1 MDPLSHA
8 MSALEEDRALS
19 AESDDGTGHVP
30 ARTRVVLLPE
40 PQLDARGVLYRRSE
54 GLYLLPWSRVS
65 GAHAAEVGEPEGV
78 RTVVFDLSLTGR
90 EHVRCRLDADPGDSA
105 RELGQAIERGLG
117 RGQCT
122 KSLRAVALD
131 GYATRSYPDLESFEE
146 DAQVELLRSA

>member
-1 MDPLSHA
+1 VDPLSLA
-8 MSALEEDRALS
+8 MPAEQDRALC
-19 AESDDGTGHVP
+19 AEGDAGRPDVH
-30 ARTRVVLLPE
+30 ARPRVVLLPE
-40 PQLDARGVLYRRSE
+40 PKVDARGILYRRPE
-54 GLYLLPWSRVS
+54 GLYLLPWGRIA

-78 RTVVFDLSLTGR
+78 QTVVFDLSLAGR
-90 EHVRCRLDADPGDSA
+90 EHVRCRLDADPGDAA

-131 GYATRSYPDLESFEE
+131 GYATRSHPDLESFEE